1 MSDLDALKHAYFS
14 WPFFVMSF
22 VIKGYGSS
30 IISRT
35 KGHIGNKYVL
45 VEKFLTLGR

>member
-14 WPFFVMSF
+14 GPFFVMSF
-22 VIKGYGSS
+22 VIKSYGSY

-35 KGHIGNKYVL
+35 KGHNGNKYVL
-45 VEKFLTLGR
+45 VEKLIHR